1 MEKKNFKILS
11 TNSRDMDR
19 LRLFQASQ
27 AKALAGQKI
36 EIFQKSSKFN
46 IVSMEKKNFE
56 ILSTKSWDMDRLRL
70 LQASQGRSGM
80 RKILRKKSKF
90 SVSP

>member
-46 IVSMEKKNFE
+46 IVSMEQKNFE
-56 ILSTKSWDMDRLRL
+56 ILSTKS
-70 LQASQGRSGM
+70 
-80 RKILRKKSKF
+80 
-90 SVSP
+90 